1 MDILTFYDAVRK
13 MNQNITLIFSKLI
26 SFPDLFSMILSKANK
41 HLLSKSNIA
50 VDNLADSS
58 AILSFEFI
66 NVKKES

>member
-1 MDILTFYDAVRK
+1 
-13 MNQNITLIFSKLI
+13 MNQDIQELSSNILQVNFFSGMH
-26 SFPDLFSMILSKANK
+26 SDSMILSKANK